1 MVLAA
6 VIFAANVLPATVRL
20 AVYIACALFGHTKV
34 GVGRSFNIGVAAVY
48 CTGQK

>member
-6 VIFAANVLPATVRL
+6 VIFAANILPATVGL
-20 AVYIACALFGHTKV
+20 AVYVACALFGHAKV
-34 GVGRSFNIGVAAVY
+34 GIGRSFNVGVAAVY